1 MKRFLL
7 LKDSGLRRQVGLL
20 VGILVLILI
29 LLCPLTAYCA
39 EDDEYAKQLES
50 YDLSFFDELSGDTV
64 DLLEELGLTDFDYNA
79 LVDFSLTDIL
89 DSLSGIF
96 KGSAQTPLEACIMI
110 LVFIILSSFFK
121 NMKSTLEDGEMGSM
135 FSTVS
140 ALIIAAVLAVKMKN
154 TISISCTSIS
164 VCADFIYAFIPTF
177 CVIVATSGNT
187 LAAFSTNTMLLSL
200 AQVLNFISKNIF
212 VPLSNCF
219 LAVSICSGLRS
230 ELNLKSVLSFMK
242 RYITTGISLCAA
254 AFVSV
259 LSIKTAVAAR
269 ADMLGIRS
277 IRFAI
282 NSVVPVI
289 GGAISEGLLS
299 IQAYS
304 SLIRSSVGVVGIIAV
319 VLVFLPA
326 IIEVALWRFFLG
338 LSNLIS
344 EVFGDDSVTLVIKG
358 FCDAMMIMEVILI
371 LSAVTTVISIGILVA
386 AKGSV

>member
-1 MKRFLL
+1 MKRFL
-7 LKDSGLRRQVGLL
+7 
-20 VGILVLILI
+20 VGIIIAFLILSF
-29 LLCPLTAYCA
+29 PMTAYCA
-39 EDDEYAKQLES
+39 DEDEYNKQLES
-50 YDLSFFDELSGDTV
+50 YDLSFFDVLKDDTFEL
-64 DLLEELGLTDFDYNA
+64 LNELGLTDFDYNA
-79 LVDFSLTDIL
+79 LVDFSLNDIL
-89 DSLSGIF
+89 ESLKGIF
-96 KGSAQTPLEACIMI
+96 RGTAQTPLEACII
-110 LVFIILSSFFK
+110 VLVFIIISSFFK
-121 NMKSTLEDGEMGSM
+121 NMKSTLDDGEMSST

-140 ALIIAAVLAVKMKN
+140 ALIISALLAVKMKN
-154 TISISCTSIS
+154 TISISCASIS
-164 VCADFIYAFIPTF
+164 VCANFIYAFIPTF

-200 AQVLNFISKNIF
+200 SQALNFISKNIF

-219 LAVSICSGLRS
+219 LAVSICSGIRS
-230 ELNLKSVLSFMK
+230 ELNLKSVLAFMK

-254 AFVSV
+254 GFVSV

-269 ADMLGIRS
+269 ADMLGLRS

-289 GGAISEGLLS
+289 GSAISEGLLS
-299 IQAYS
+299 IQSYS
-304 SLIRSSVGVVGIIAV
+304 SLIRSSVGVVGIVAV

-371 LSAVTTVISIGILVA
+371 LSMVTTIISIGILIA
-386 AKGSV
+386 ARGSV

>member
-1 MKRFLL
+1 MKRFVI
-7 LKDSGLRRQVGLL
+7 GFF
-20 VGILVLILI
+20 VLIL
-29 LLCPLTAYCA
+29 LLSCPLTAFCA
-39 EDDEYAKQLES
+39 EEDDYAEYLKS
-50 YDLSFFDELSGDTV
+50 YDLSFFDELDSDTY
-64 DLLEELGLTDFDYNA
+64 DLLEDLGLTDFDYNTI
-79 LVDFSLTDIL
+79 VNFSLTDFIA
-89 DSLSGIF
+89 SL
-96 KGSAQTPLEACIMI
+96 KDMLKASAQTPLQSCIMI

-121 NMKSTLEDGEMGSM
+121 NMKSTLEDSEMGSM

-140 ALIIAAVLAVKMKN
+140 ALIIAALLAVKMKN
-154 TISISCTSIS
+154 TISLSCTSIS
-164 VCADFIYAFIPTF
+164 VCADFIYAFVPTF

-187 LAAFSTNTMLLSL
+187 LAAFSTNTLLLSM
-200 AQVLNFISKNIF
+200 AQALNFISKNVF

-230 ELNLKSVLSFMK
+230 ELNLKSVLGFMK
-242 RYITTGISLCAA
+242 KYITTGISLCAA

-289 GGAISEGLLS
+289 GGSISEGLLS
-299 IQAYS
+299 IQSYS

-326 IIEVALWRFFLG
+326 IIEVALWRFFLS
-338 LSNLIS
+338 LSNIIS

-371 LSAVTTVISIGILVA
+371 LSAVTTVISIGILIA

>member
-1 MKRFLL
+1 MKRF
-7 LKDSGLRRQVGLL
+7 
-20 VGILVLILI
+20 ILGFLTFILF
-29 LLCPLTAYCA
+29 LSFPLTAYA
-39 EDDEYAKQLES
+39 VEENEYTQQLEN
-50 YDLSFFDELSGDTV
+50 YDLSFFDELDGDTF

-79 LVDFSLTDIL
+79 LVDFSLSDLIE
-89 DSLSGIF
+89 SLKNVF
-96 KGSAQTPLEACIMI
+96 LGSAQTPLQACVII

-121 NMKSTLEDGEMGSM
+121 NMRSTLDDGEMGSM

-164 VCADFIYAFIPTF
+164 VCANFIYAFIPAF
-177 CVIVATSGNT
+177 CIIVATSGNT
-187 LAAFSTNTMLLSL
+187 LAAFSTNTLLLSM
-200 AQVLNFISKNIF
+200 AQVLNFISKSIF
-212 VPLSNCF
+212 VPLTNCF

-230 ELNLKSVLSFMK
+230 ELNLKSVLAFMK

-289 GGAISEGLLS
+289 GSSISEGLLT
-299 IQAYS
+299 IQSYS
-304 SLIRSSVGVVGIIAV
+304 SLIRSSVGVIGIIAV

-338 LSNLIS
+338 LSDLIS
-344 EVFGDDSVTLVIKG
+344 EVFGDDSVSLVIKG

-371 LSAVTTVISIGILVA
+371 LSMVTTVISIGILIA

>member
-1 MKRFLL
+1 MKRF
-7 LKDSGLRRQVGLL
+7 
-20 VGILVLILI
+20 ILGFLALILF
-29 LLCPLTAYCA
+29 LSFPLTAYA
-39 EDDEYAKQLES
+39 VEEGEYAQQLEN
-50 YDLSFFDELSGDTV
+50 YDLSFFDELDGDTV

-79 LVDFSLTDIL
+79 LVDFSLSDLIE
-89 DSLSGIF
+89 SLKNIF
-96 KGSAQTPLEACIMI
+96 RGSAQTPLQACVII

-121 NMKSTLEDGEMGSM
+121 NMKSTLEDGEMSST

-140 ALIIAAVLAVKMKN
+140 ALIIAAVLAVQMRN

-164 VCADFIYAFIPTF
+164 VCANFIYAFIPAF
-177 CVIVATSGNT
+177 CIIVATSGNT
-187 LAAFSTNTMLLSL
+187 LAAFSTNTLLLSM

-212 VPLSNCF
+212 VPLTNCF

-230 ELNLKSVLSFMK
+230 ELNLKSVLAFMK

-289 GGAISEGLLS
+289 GGSISEGLLT
-299 IQAYS
+299 IQSYS
-304 SLIRSSVGVVGIIAV
+304 SLIRSSVGVIGIIAV

-338 LSNLIS
+338 LSDLIS

-371 LSAVTTVISIGILVA
+371 LSMVTTVISIGILIA

>member
-1 MKRFLL
+1 MKRFL
-7 LKDSGLRRQVGLL
+7 
-20 VGILVLILI
+20 VGIIIVF
-29 LLCPLTAYCA
+29 LLLSCPLTAYCA
-39 EDDEYAKQLES
+39 EEDEYYEYLES
-50 YDLSFFDELSGDTV
+50 YDLSFFDELDNDTFE
-64 DLLEELGLTDFDYNA
+64 LLEELGLTDFDYNA
-79 LVDFSLTDIL
+79 LVDFSLNDIV
-89 DSLSGIF
+89 DSLKEVFRGT
-96 KGSAQTPLEACIMI
+96 AQTPLEACVIV
-110 LVFIILSSFFK
+110 LVFIIISSFFK
-121 NMKSTLEDGEMGSM
+121 NMKSALDDGEMAST

-140 ALIIAAVLAVKMKN
+140 ALIISALLAVKLKN
-154 TISISCTSIS
+154 TISISCASIS
-164 VCADFIYAFIPTF
+164 VCANFIYAFIPTF

-200 AQVLNFISKNIF
+200 SQALNFISKNIF

-219 LAVSICSGLRS
+219 LAVSICSGIRS
-230 ELNLKSVLSFMK
+230 ELNLKSVLAFMK

-254 AFVSV
+254 GFVSV

-269 ADMLGIRS
+269 ADMLGLRS

-289 GGAISEGLLS
+289 GSAISEGLLS
-299 IQAYS
+299 IQSYS
-304 SLIRSSVGVVGIIAV
+304 SLIRSSVGVVGIVAV

-326 IIEVALWRFFLG
+326 IVEVALWRFFLG

-371 LSAVTTVISIGILVA
+371 LSMVTTIISIGILIA
-386 AKGSV
+386 ARGSV